1 MLILFNQIP
10 FVMAPAA
17 IIASILVFSIVVT
30 FYRVMAP
37 ATRVMAYCVMLALS
51 GYVLMMLTA

>member
-1 MLILFNQIP
+1 MFMLSNQIP

-17 IIASILVFSIVVT
+17 IIASLLIFSIAVT

-37 ATRVMAYCVMLALS
+37 ATRTMIYSVMLALS
-51 GYVLMMLTA
+51 GYALLMLVA

>member
-1 MLILFNQIP
+1 MLFNQIP

-17 IIASILVFSIVVT
+17 IIASIVVFSIVAT

-37 ATRVMAYCVMLALS
+37 ATRAMIYCVMLALS
-51 GYVLMMLTA
+51 GYALMMLTA

>member
-1 MLILFNQIP
+1 MFMLFNQIP

-17 IIASILVFSIVVT
+17 IIASIVVFSIVAT

-37 ATRVMAYCVMLALS
+37 ATRAMIYCVMLALS
-51 GYVLMMLTA
+51 GYALMMLTA

>member
-1 MLILFNQIP
+1 MLMLFNQIP

-17 IIASILVFSIVVT
+17 IIATMLVFSIVAT

-37 ATRVMAYCVMLALS
+37 ATRTMTYCVMLALS
-51 GYVLMMLTA
+51 GYALMMLTA

>member
-1 MLILFNQIP
+1 MLMLSNQIP

-17 IIASILVFSIVVT
+17 IIASILIFSIVAT

-37 ATRVMAYCVMLALS
+37 ATRTMVYSVMLALS
-51 GYVLMMLTA
+51 GYALMMLVA

>member
-1 MLILFNQIP
+1 MLMLSNQIP

-17 IIASILVFSIVVT
+17 IIASILVFSIVAM

-37 ATRVMAYCVMLALS
+37 ASRVMTYCVILALS
-51 GYVLMMLTA
+51 GYALMMLAA

>member
-1 MLILFNQIP
+1 MLSNQIP

-17 IIASILVFSIVVT
+17 IIASILIFSIVAT

-37 ATRVMAYCVMLALS
+37 ATRTMIYSVMLALS
-51 GYVLMMLTA
+51 GYALIMLVA